1 VNFFCLMKA
10 RAMNELIP
18 TTSFGRR
25 PMTLGQIAVGL
36 RTRQAVEEAAKPGSN
51 HPAAVNKWQL
61 FRTLT
66 EIRERLGVS
75 DRSLSVLNAL
85 LSFHPETALTLPRRT
100 DACEVGGGE
109 AAKWTHR
116 PGAKADPA
124 RAAQDRLRQP
134 ADRLGGARV
143 GEDAPGDEAPNA
155 ESPGH
160 ETAGREIP
168 GPAPDIGCDLVVFPS
183 NKALSQ
189 RAHGMAGTTLWRHL
203 TALVAAGL
211 IQRRDSPN
219 GKRYARKG
227 EGGEDRF
234 SDAFGFDLTPLVARA
249 PEFEVLA
256 EQARSER
263 RQRYLRKERISLLRR
278 DVGKLIGLGLDE
290 GLAGDWEGL
299 RLRAM
304 ALMRPLRSLRHDD
317 NLAGLEAELA
327 ALREEAA
334 KALEIHVN
342 ASNRQCNDHHN
353 GMHQSNSNTQCYEE
367 LEPAPKKEGSPGTGV
382 SEDASVGP
390 TSPAASPDA
399 GTSYPLGL
407 ILEACPDIR
416 DYGPGGRIRG
426 WSDFVSA
433 ATLVRPMIG
442 ISPDAWREAQEALG
456 PQAAPVAIAAIL
468 QRSIHSSEAKTMGG
482 TTPDAA
488 AGAVLVNGSPAI
500 RSAGGY
506 LRALSAKARAGELAL
521 GPLLMAL
528 IGQRLKARKAHAV
541 GSPS

>member
-1 VNFFCLMKA
+1 MKA
-10 RAMNELIP
+10 GAMTGLIP
-18 TTSFGRR
+18 TTPFGRR
-25 PMTLGQIAVGL
+25 PVTLGQIAAGL
-36 RTRQAVEEAAKPGSN
+36 RTRQAVEEAAQPGSN
-51 HPAAVNKWQL
+51 HPTAVNKWQL

-66 EIRERLGVS
+66 DIRERLGVS

-85 LSFHPETALTLPRRT
+85 LSFHPETVLTLPRCA
-100 DACEVGGGE
+100 DARERGGGE
-109 AAKWTHR
+109 AAKRTDR
-116 PGAKADPA
+116 PGAKADSA
-124 RAAQDRLRQP
+124 RAAQDRRRRP
-134 ADRLGGARV
+134 GKRLGGAPF
-143 GEDAPGDEAPNA
+143 GEGPPGVDTPDIEI
-155 ESPGH
+155 PGH
-160 ETAGREIP
+160 ETAGHETP
-168 GPAPDIGCDLVVFPS
+168 GADRDIGCDLVVFPS

-189 RAHGMAGTTLWRHL
+189 RAHGMASTTLWRHL

-227 EGGEDRF
+227 EGAEDRF

-256 EQARSER
+256 EQARIER
-263 RQRYLRKERISLLRR
+263 RQRTLRKERISLLRR

-290 GLAGDWEGL
+290 GLAGDWEGF

-304 ALMRPLRSLRHDD
+304 ALMRPVRSLRDD
-317 NLAGLEAELA
+317 DDLTRLEGDLA
-327 ALREEAA
+327 ALREEAV
-334 KALEIHVN
+334 KALEVHVN
-342 ASNRQCNDHHN
+342 VSDMQCNDHHN
-353 GMHQSNSNTQCYEE
+353 GMHQSNSNTQCLED
-367 LEPAPKKEGSPGTGV
+367 LEPASKEEGAPGAGV
-382 SEDASVGP
+382 TQDAATKPGG
-390 TSPAASPDA
+390 TAASPDTGA
-399 GTSYPLGL
+399 SYPLGL

-433 ATLVRPMIG
+433 AALVRPMIG

-468 QRSIHSSEAKTMGG
+468 QRSIHSSEATTMAGVIS
-482 TTPDAA
+482 DAA

-506 LRALSAKARAGELAL
+506 LRALSAKARSGELAL

-528 IGQRLKARKAHAV
+528 IGQRLKARKAHAA
-541 GSPS
+541 GSPL